1 MPKQQKSKQQKGQKS
16 QGQKSQKKGKQ
27 KAADRPLIN
36 LTRPWNV
43 DAVFEFAKSMDAGET
58 PKIHIGIMSQDAH
71 PAEWNAH
78 YEAVEA
84 GKKAPPLSN
93 LYQPSIMQY
102 AKTVNA
108 LAAQKAQG
116 KSTKSRPAQWNEN
129 KLGKWELGF
138 GLGDIRCHHAEDA
151 RKLVVNPDENLLTV
165 GRLGQFV
172 VGTTDTSAIHLIHAS
187 KTGCFGAII
196 AEGKKLAAEGVKG
209 LDNLVGRFNDKVVK
223 ETLEDGSIIVWLPN
237 QQVTWGYLVKGDRKM
252 TCAQIRN
259 LGDDVTGVKFEPL
272 PAVIRLNNVTVKA
285 VFSSVKR
292 TLSLVATKDEAGKTD
307 WDRFTARKGRS
318 GSKKSAEETAVATNA
333 GTLCRLSPKVLRCQ
347 GFKSLQLG
355 MPIFHC
361 FEGDSVEKA
370 ELVIGFAIGCRL
382 PDDYA
387 ENTWDMR
394 GRLGIEEEEPE
405 TETTETAAADAK
417 PKKAKG
423 KSKGKSKSKKSKV
436 KPAATS
442 APTDA
447 PVSDTAEDAVET
459 ESAEDEDAANA
470 AAEQAE
476 A

>member
-1 MPKQQKSKQQKGQKS
+1 MPKQQTKQKGQKS

-71 PAEWNAH
+71 TAEWNAH

-84 GKKAPPLSN
+84 GKKNPPPLSN
-93 LYQPSIMQY
+93 LYQPPIMQY

-151 RKLVVNPDENLLTV
+151 RKLVVNPDENLLTL

-196 AEGKKLAAEGVKG
+196 AEGKKLAADGVKG
-209 LDNLVGRFNDKVVK
+209 LDNLVCTFNTKVVK
-223 ETLEDGSIIVWLPN
+223 ETLKDGSIIVWLPN

-272 PAVIRLNNVTVKA
+272 PEAIRLNNVTVKA
-285 VFSSVKR
+285 VFSAVKR

-318 GSKKSAEETAVATNA
+318 GTKKSAEETAVATNA

-394 GRLGIEEEEPE
+394 GRLGIEEEATE
-405 TETTETAAADAK
+405 TETTETAAESK

-423 KSKGKSKSKKSKV
+423 KGKSKGKSKKSKV

-442 APTDA
+442 EPSDA
-447 PVSDTAEDAVET
+447 PVSDTAEDAET
-459 ESAEDEDAANA
+459 ESAEEEAADA